1 MKTYKNL
8 YPRIWAYENLYEA
21 WRNAARGKRKA
32 RGVAAFEYALTD
44 RLLELEE
51 ELRTQT
57 YRPGSYRHFRITS
70 PKPRRISA
78 APFRD
83 RVVHHALMQQIGPIF
98 EARFSRDSYACRIG
112 KGTHAALAA
121 LSSTGSALPICAAV
135 RCSAILS
142 CCGPCHLMRHPV
154 SYHR

>member
-21 WRNAARGKRKA
+21 WHNAARGKRKA

-57 YRPGSYRHFRITS
+57 YRPGAYRHFRITS
-70 PKPRRISA
+70 PKPPAHQR
-78 APFRD
+78 
-83 RVVHHALMQQIGPIF
+83 G
-98 EARFSRDSYACRIG
+98 
-112 KGTHAALAA
+112 
-121 LSSTGSALPICAAV
+121 ALPGSRCTPRPDAAN
-135 RCSAILS
+135 RTDF
-142 CCGPCHLMRHPV
+142 
-154 SYHR
+154 

>member
-32 RGVAAFEYALTD
+32 RGVVAFEYALTD

-57 YRPGSYRHFRITS
+57 YCPVPIGIFALPCLNHGASARRPPGITS
-70 PKPRRISA
+70 YTTP
-78 APFRD
+78 
-83 RVVHHALMQQIGPIF
+83 
-98 EARFSRDSYACRIG
+98 
-112 KGTHAALAA
+112 
-121 LSSTGSALPICAAV
+121 
-135 RCSAILS
+135 
-142 CCGPCHLMRHPV
+142 
-154 SYHR
+154 

>member
-21 WRNAARGKRKA
+21 WRNAARVKRKA

-57 YRPGSYRHFRITS
+57 YRPGAYRHFRITS

-112 KGTHAALAA
+112 KGTRRCNAAKNWP
-121 LSSTGSALPICAAV
+121 SVTHMC
-135 RCSAILS
+135 CSAMWCNSFPPYAMLRAIL
-142 CCGPCHLMRHPV
+142 CPV
-154 SYHR
+154 AC